1 MPEDLPPSL
10 FELLRSDIRDMRSDF
25 NARLDKL
32 VSTDAFAAEQK
43 RRDELHSS
51 LVQDLADERVARER
65 AIAQE
70 ASFRDAQ
77 VAAERDARIKAHE
90 ATDARSRRAWA
101 GVRWTVLA
109 VLIAAGVLTGY
120 LALFWRN

>member
-32 VSTDAFAAEQK
+32 VSTDAFTAEQK

-70 ASFRDAQ
+70 ATFRDAQ
-77 VAAERDARIKAHE
+77 VAAERDARIKAHAE
-90 ATDARSRRAWA
+90 TDQRSKRAWA
-101 GVRWTVLA
+101 AVRWTLA
-109 VLIAAGVLTGY
+109 TVIAVAGVISG
-120 LALFWRN
+120 FWAIFVR